1 MRSGLRAGIAIFLSL
16 LLGIGVTGCRGDR
29 PAASTSDAQQTAAT
43 MLTETAPPPSVRLLQ
58 PALEAY
64 QPQVTIQ
71 QPALGAVV
79 SDSTVKV
86 VLQVEDLPLF
96 QGLDL
101 DLGPH
106 LMVGLDNQPARPIYS
121 VEEAIAFEAVTPGT
135 HTLRAFAVKPWDESF
150 KNEGAFA
157 QTTFSVLTPNR
168 QNNPDPALPLITYNS
183 PVGRYGAEPILLDFY
198 LTNAPLK
205 FVGEGQGAI
214 ADWRI
219 RVTINDQ
226 SFVLDRWQPLYL
238 KGFKP
243 GTNWVKLEF
252 LNAQGE
258 PVDNVFNNVVQ
269 RIDYQPGQPDPLA
282 ALIQGQLSD
291 RQLRALVDPQLP
303 PAESTPEPQDES
315 APAPPATEIED
326 SDSERTE
333 GEPQTEVMEDNE
345 LKSDAQAEEP
355 AIAPASPSADLEK
368 TDTEPTAA
376 DPAADPE
383 PQTEGTEPED
393 AEPEDM
399 DSADREDSAMDADPQ
414 PTAPAV
420 TPTTPAPEPTLER
433 PAVEDHSSEAEGD
446 EALEEGA
453 IATPAAEEHSLDQS
467 RDSPMEETL

>member
-16 LLGIGVTGCRGDR
+16 LLGIGVTGCGGDR

-43 MLTETAPPPSVRLLQ
+43 MLTEMAPPQSVRLLQ

-64 QPQVTIQ
+64 QPQVMIQ
-71 QPALGAVV
+71 QPVLGAVV

-101 DLGPH
+101 GLGPH

-121 VEEAIAFEAVTPGT
+121 VEEAIAFEDVTPGT

-205 FVGEGQGAI
+205 FVGEGPGAI

-226 SFVLDRWQPLYL
+226 SFVLDRWQPIYL

-269 RIDYQPGQPDPLA
+269 RIEYQPGQPDPLA

-303 PAESTPEPQDES
+303 PAESTPAPQ
-315 APAPPATEIED
+315 ATEIED

-333 GEPQTEVMEDNE
+333 AEGEPQTEAMEDDE
-345 LKSDAQAEEP
+345 LKSDAQAEDP
-355 AIAPASPSADLEK
+355 AIAPASPSEDLK
-368 TDTEPTAA
+368 KPDTEPTAA
-376 DPAADPE
+376 DVE
-383 PQTEGTEPED
+383 PQMEGTEPED

-399 DSADREDSAMDADPQ
+399 DSAEGEDSAMDADPP
-414 PTAPAV
+414 PTVPAV
-420 TPTTPAPEPTLER
+420 TPTTPAPELTLER

-446 EALEEGA
+446 EAAVEEGA
-453 IATPAAEEHSLDQS
+453 IATPEAEERSLDQS
-467 RDSPMEETL
+467 RDSPMDETL